1 MEKPPNPVY
10 FFIKFPA
17 DLQEGNI
24 ETSFEKDHTFLPP
37 IKYMAFQDS
46 WTLKRGL
53 FCIFN
58 FLTNPLW

>member
-24 ETSFEKDHTFLPP
+24 ETSFEKDHTFLPV
-37 IKYMAFQDS
+37 
-46 WTLKRGL
+46 TV
-53 FCIFN
+53 CIVHKFKDVPVE
-58 FLTNPLW
+58 F